1 MKAVEGADIWDQ
13 TRLLF
18 FEHLPDRL
26 AWNVGVFVCLR
37 IHQAP
42 ICQPGIQLCKGFE
55 PRARHE
61 EASAQHAN
69 LVLYLP
75 LLPARGRATGNGVN
89 QIMTAHLLKA
99 AVVSP
104 TLPDED
110 RVHRRLHIVVDPART
125 SAAKERKRLVVRI
138 EHHLLGLAGIRAH
151 IRHSAEAE
159 ANMSDFDSHCHTV
172 QNHDLMAPVELVSFA
187 RIKAQG
193 NKRARRCC
201 LRSL

>member
-1 MKAVEGADIWDQ
+1 MAADDLPVLPAFQAIGIGADLDRSTNGPGIYRVLVLVEPYEAGFGNRCRDCMKAVEGADIWDQ

-110 RVHRRLHIVVDPART
+110 RVHRRLHIVG
-125 SAAKERKRLVVRI
+125 S
-138 EHHLLGLAGIRAH
+138 IRAQCK
-151 IRHSAEAE
+151 IP
-159 ANMSDFDSHCHTV
+159 
-172 QNHDLMAPVELVSFA
+172 L
-187 RIKAQG
+187 
-193 NKRARRCC
+193 
-201 LRSL
+201 